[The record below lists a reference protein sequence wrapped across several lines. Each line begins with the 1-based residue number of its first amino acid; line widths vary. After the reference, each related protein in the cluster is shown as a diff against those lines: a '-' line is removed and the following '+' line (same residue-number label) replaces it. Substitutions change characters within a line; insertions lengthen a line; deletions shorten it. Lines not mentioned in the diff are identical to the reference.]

1 MSAQESAVFEFIE
14 RIDKHPSMDALL
26 DDLLQV
32 SNAFGFT
39 HMIYTGLPVGNAPIA
54 PLVKSNRFPT
64 ELWNRYI
71 SEDYSK
77 TDPVCQQMLSTMM
90 PFAWS
95 EVEPRFAEREGAAR
109 VIGESA
115 DHGMSDGYIVPVF
128 SRDEWLSAVSFGG
141 PRRLELTARE
151 RGAINLMA
159 IYASSAIER
168 QQNRQPSSRGKL
180 TFREREVLLW
190 TSAGKSCW
198 DVSVILGV
206 SEQTVRFH
214 TAQIRHKLNASN
226 TTHAVARALQ
236 QGEITLDQL
245 AESLGDM
252 H

>member
-1 MSAQESAVFEFIE
+1 M
-14 RIDKHPSMDALL
+14 
-26 DDLLQV
+26 
-32 SNAFGFT
+32 
-39 HMIYTGLPVGNAPIA
+39 
-54 PLVKSNRFPT
+54 
-64 ELWNRYI
+64 WNRYI
-71 SEDYSK
+71 TKDFAKS
-77 TDPVCQQMLSTMM
+77 DPVCQQMLSTMT
-90 PFAWS
+90 PFVWS
-95 EVEPRFAEREGAAR
+95 EVEPRFAEMDGAAHI
-109 VIGESA
+109 VGEST
-115 DHGMSDGYIVPVF
+115 DHGMADGYIVPVF

-141 PRRLELTARE
+141 PQRLELSPRQ

-168 QQNRQPSSRGKL
+168 QQSRQPSSRGKL
-180 TFREREVLLW
+180 TLREREVLLW